1 MIVVANRIPVAKG
14 YEEEFEKRF
23 KGRAGLVDGM
33 HGFIKNYVLRPI
45 DSDYYVVQTYWES
58 WEAFKA
64 WTESEAFKKAHSSR
78 PPKEMFSGKNVF
90 EMHEVID
97 FSESKDD

>member
-23 KGRAGLVDGM
+23 KDRAGLVDGM
-33 HGFIKNYVLRPI
+33 DGFIKNYVLRPL

-58 WEAFKA
+58 TEAFKA
-64 WTESEAFKKAHSSR
+64 WTESDAFKKATPVVPQKRCSQVR
-78 PPKEMFSGKNVF
+78 MYLKCTK
-90 EMHEVID
+90 
-97 FSESKDD
+97 

>member
-14 YEEEFEKRF
+14 YEDKFERRLND
-23 KGRAGLVDGM
+23 RAGLVDGM
-33 HGFIKNYVLRPI
+33 DGFIKNYVLRPL

-58 WEAFKA
+58 REAFKA

-78 PPKEMFSGKNVF
+78 PQKEMFSGKNVF

-97 FSESKDD
+97 FSEIKGD